1 MLKKKNG
8 QVKMTET
15 IAVLFIFFILV
26 FFGIVFYLKYSQI
39 SFKEKEH
46 ELLAGRAIETTLKTL
61 FLPELLCSRGDAE
74 PEDNCLD
81 LMKLKYVNET
91 FKDNMENYYFNI
103 FSYGKVSVR
112 QLYPLSKSNE
122 WVLYDKNN
130 FINGTPNPY
139 EATYFIVS
147 LRDETKSLAGADY
160 GYGYLEVGVYS

>member
-1 MLKKKNG
+1 
-8 QVKMTET
+8 MTET

-39 SFKEKEH
+39 SFKEKEQQ
-46 ELLAGRAIETTLKTL
+46 LLAGRAIETTLKTL

-74 PEDNCLD
+74 SEDNCLD
-81 LMKLKYVNET
+81 LMKLKNVNET
-91 FKDNMENYYFNI
+91 FNEHLVDYYFNL
-103 FSYGKVSVR
+103 FSYSKIVVH
-112 QLYPLSKSNE
+112 QVYPESDAQS
-122 WVLYDKNN
+122 WVLYDKDNS
-130 FINGTPNPY
+130 FNGTISNY